1 MAKDINSIFFDIT
14 PEIEELALKCET
26 NNAIDKELYTKYEVK
41 RGLRDLN
48 GKGVLAGLTNISD
61 VCATKIVDGVSV
73 PCAGNLYYRGYNIK
87 DLVSGFL
94 EAKHF
99 GFEEIAYLLLFGELP
114 NQKELENFKD
124 MIADRR
130 MLPPNFVR
138 DVIMKAPSRDMMNS
152 ITRSILQLYSYD
164 DKADDTSIPNVL
176 RQSLNLISQFPMLM
190 VYSYLAYNY
199 RMGEDLY
206 IYAPKKELSMAENI
220 LMMLREDRQYTE
232 LEAKILDMALVLHMD
247 HGGGNNSTFTTHVVT
262 SSGTDTYST
271 IAAAMASLKGPKHGG
286 ANVKVTQMFEDMKTQ
301 LTDWQDDDQIRAYL
315 EALLEKRAF
324 DKRGLIYGMGHA
336 IYSVSDPRAEIFK
349 KFVKQLA
356 YEKGHEAE
364 YVLYEKVEKMA
375 PEIIS
380 ERRKMYKGV
389 NANVDFYSGL
399 VYSMLDLPPAL
410 YTPIF
415 AAARIV
421 GWSAHR
427 IEELVNADKIIRPL
441 IKAQKAGMDVNA
453 NQLESHLLSGGRVD
467 NVVDALIA
475 AHRANL
481 DLSFER
487 AAAIDLAGRNVFE
500 AVKMS
505 VTPKIIETPWIS
517 AVAIDGIEVKV
528 IAKVTVRANLSRLV
542 GGAGEETIIARVGE
556 GIVTT
561 VGSSQSHKSVLENP
575 DLISRT
581 VLSKGLDNGTAFEI
595 LSIDIADVDIGR
607 NIGAHLQI
615 QQAEADKQIAQAKA
629 EERRATAIAKE
640 QEMRAEVEHMK
651 AKVVE
656 AEAEVPR
663 AMAEALRSGNLGV
676 MDYYRMQNVQADTAM
691 KNNVGN
697 TDLSKVFHKEQC
709 IETKDN

>member
-114 NQKELENFKD
+114 NQKELEN
-124 MIADRR
+124 
-130 MLPPNFVR
+130 
-138 DVIMKAPSRDMMNS
+138 
-152 ITRSILQLYSYD
+152 QLYSYD

-199 RMGEDLY
+199 KMGEDLY

-301 LTDWQDDDQIRAYL
+301 LTDWQDDDQIKAYL

-364 YVLYEKVEKMA
+364 YALYEKVEKMA

-427 IEELVNADKIIRPL
+427 LEELKNVDKIIRPAYKPL
-441 IKAQKAGMDVNA
+441 APYRDYIK
-453 NQLESHLLSGGRVD
+453 
-467 NVVDALIA
+467 
-475 AHRANL
+475 L
-481 DLSFER
+481 DDR
-487 AAAIDLAGRNVFE
+487 
-500 AVKMS
+500 
-505 VTPKIIETPWIS
+505 
-517 AVAIDGIEVKV
+517 
-528 IAKVTVRANLSRLV
+528 
-542 GGAGEETIIARVGE
+542 
-556 GIVTT
+556 
-561 VGSSQSHKSVLENP
+561 
-575 DLISRT
+575 
-581 VLSKGLDNGTAFEI
+581 
-595 LSIDIADVDIGR
+595 
-607 NIGAHLQI
+607 
-615 QQAEADKQIAQAKA
+615 
-629 EERRATAIAKE
+629 
-640 QEMRAEVEHMK
+640 
-651 AKVVE
+651 
-656 AEAEVPR
+656 
-663 AMAEALRSGNLGV
+663 
-676 MDYYRMQNVQADTAM
+676 
-691 KNNVGN
+691 
-697 TDLSKVFHKEQC
+697 
-709 IETKDN
+709 

>member
-1 MAKDINSIFFDIT
+1 
-14 PEIEELALKCET
+14 
-26 NNAIDKELYTKYEVK
+26 
-41 RGLRDLN
+41 
-48 GKGVLAGLTNISD
+48 
-61 VCATKIVDGVSV
+61 
-73 PCAGNLYYRGYNIK
+73 
-87 DLVSGFL
+87 
-94 EAKHF
+94 
-99 GFEEIAYLLLFGELP
+99 
-114 NQKELENFKD
+114 
-124 MIADRR
+124 
-130 MLPPNFVR
+130 
-138 DVIMKAPSRDMMNS
+138 MKAPSRDMMNS

-199 RMGEDLY
+199 KMGEDLY

-427 IEELVNADKIIRPL
+427 LEELKNVDKIIRPAYKPL
-441 IKAQKAGMDVNA
+441 APYRDYIK
-453 NQLESHLLSGGRVD
+453 
-467 NVVDALIA
+467 
-475 AHRANL
+475 L
-481 DLSFER
+481 DDR
-487 AAAIDLAGRNVFE
+487 
-500 AVKMS
+500 
-505 VTPKIIETPWIS
+505 
-517 AVAIDGIEVKV
+517 
-528 IAKVTVRANLSRLV
+528 
-542 GGAGEETIIARVGE
+542 
-556 GIVTT
+556 
-561 VGSSQSHKSVLENP
+561 
-575 DLISRT
+575 
-581 VLSKGLDNGTAFEI
+581 
-595 LSIDIADVDIGR
+595 
-607 NIGAHLQI
+607 
-615 QQAEADKQIAQAKA
+615 
-629 EERRATAIAKE
+629 
-640 QEMRAEVEHMK
+640 
-651 AKVVE
+651 
-656 AEAEVPR
+656 
-663 AMAEALRSGNLGV
+663 
-676 MDYYRMQNVQADTAM
+676 
-691 KNNVGN
+691 
-697 TDLSKVFHKEQC
+697 
-709 IETKDN
+709 